1 MIIHS
6 MNGLFIDS
14 KVKSGKLSCPFWDAD
29 RLTKSH
35 EKWLTYLLT
44 HQRHDYN
51 TVVAH
56 QFSSKVINKVRTI
69 IQCQRNCG

>member
-29 RLTKSH
+29 RFTKSH

-44 HQRHDYN
+44 H
-51 TVVAH
+51 
-56 QFSSKVINKVRTI
+56 
-69 IQCQRNCG
+69 

>member
-6 MNGLFIDS
+6 LNGLFIDS
-14 KVKSGKLSCPFWDAD
+14 KVKSGKLSCPFRDAD
-29 RLTKSH
+29 RFTKSH

-51 TVVAH
+51 TVVAN
-56 QFSSKVINKVRTI
+56 QFSSKVIHEVRTI